1 MRNRSIVQVIALSIA
16 AMGICACSRSG
27 PSTAGSAHISSSS
40 SASASSSVAVAAAS
54 ASSSVATDSSSAPS
68 EPPAT
73 PAVATS
79 RQEQATAAAAN
90 SQVRD
95 AILLVKRMKR
105 DPKLARLLARSKG
118 VFLMPH
124 YGRGGIIIG
133 GVGGPGMLF
142 VHRNGDWYGPA
153 FYTVGGFNIGLQLGA
168 AKGPVAMLLMNDKT
182 VAMFENHKHKWSMN
196 AAAGL
201 TVVKYGGETEN
212 TSSYKDVVLWSE
224 LKGLYG
230 GVAIGA
236 NNITV
241 NAAANRSYYHRNMT
255 TRQIMNGSDNL
266 SHAQLLHT
274 VLAETVAKA
283 Q

>member
-1 MRNRSIVQVIALSIA
+1 VTPA
-16 AMGICACSRSG
+16 AETSG
-27 PSTAGSAHISSSS
+27 QEQP
-40 SASASSSVAVAAAS
+40 AAAG
-54 ASSSVATDSSSAPS
+54 
-68 EPPAT
+68 
-73 PAVATS
+73 
-79 RQEQATAAAAN
+79 AN

-95 AILLVKRMKR
+95 ATLLVKRMKR

-118 VFLMPH
+118 IFLIPH

-142 VHRNGDWYGPA
+142 VHRNGEWYGPA
-153 FYTVGGFNIGLQLGA
+153 FYKVGGFNIGLQIGA
-168 AKGPVAMLLMNDKT
+168 VKGAVAMLLMNDKT
-182 VAMFENHKHKWSMN
+182 VAMFANHKHKWSMN
-196 AAAGL
+196 TAAGV
-201 TVVKYGGETEN
+201 TVVKYGGEAEN

-236 NNITV
+236 SNITV
-241 NAAANRSYYHRNMT
+241 NAAANRGYYHHNMT
-255 TRQIMNGSDNL
+255 TRQIMDGSDNL

-274 VLAETVAKA
+274 TLAGTVAKA